1 MGVSQGQASEFG
13 GCLSDYV
20 KKVFSLATHVGLYG
34 IILIVLKIDI
44 LMENLVI
51 LEDVMKIDNNM
62 MAGFVEGILIVFKLF
77 VTSSAFPF
85 VVLFVILSI
94 ILQWKM
100 PVIKG
105 KYGEWVV
112 KSKLQKLGEAYTVYH
127 DVYIPNGERGLTQV
141 DHIVTSVY
149 GVFVIETKHYSG
161 WIFGDEY
168 KPYWTQVIY
177 KKKTK
182 MHNPIRQNYGHVQAL
197 LTYIE
202 QEGMQD
208 VHSIIAFSPNST
220 FKFKKDFISANVI
233 HFPELLT
240 TIKQYKEQR
249 ISEAMLMGINEKLE
263 KLLIRDKSDRKR
275 LKEEHLRSIREAKS
289 TKRPKRPQTKHSKNT
304 SKQDDSVLSAACP
317 KCSGTL
323 NLKTGRYGKFYGCS
337 NYPGCRYTEKVNVE
351 RNRI

>member
-1 MGVSQGQASEFG
+1 MNG
-13 GCLSDYV
+13 
-20 KKVFSLATHVGLYG
+20 
-34 IILIVLKIDI
+34 
-44 LMENLVI
+44 
-51 LEDVMKIDNNM
+51 DNNIM
-62 MAGFVEGILIVFKLF
+62 SGFYEGILIAIKMFI
-77 VTSSAFPF
+77 TSSAFPL
-85 VVLFVILSI
+85 VVIFMILSI

-112 KSKLQKLGEAYTVYH
+112 KSKLRKLGHAYTVFH

-197 LTYIE
+197 LTYIG

-208 VHSIIAFSPNST
+208 VHSIIAFSPKST
-220 FKFKKDFISANVI
+220 FKFKKDFTSAHVIQFPDLLKTIS
-233 HFPELLT
+233 
-240 TIKQYKEQR
+240 QYKEHR
-249 ISEAMLMGINEKLE
+249 INGAAVKRINEKLAG
-263 KLLIRDKSDRKR
+263 LLGIDKNDKKR
-275 LKEEHLRSIREAKS
+275 LKAEHRQSVRQVKAVKQATCPQTSHAKS
-289 TKRPKRPQTKHSKNT
+289 RSMQNASPLNR
-304 SKQDDSVLSAACP
+304 ACP
-317 KCSGTL
+317 KCNGKLT
-323 NLKTGRYGKFYGCS
+323 LKTGRYGKFYGCS
-337 NYPGCRYTEKVNVE
+337 HYPACRYTKNVKVNG
-351 RNRI
+351 